1 MYSSKCLYAH
11 DPPRSGTARYPHSRS
26 FPERDIRFERTK
38 NGVLQAKTNL
48 GRRRKIGL
56 FLRTGYHFEGKFHH
70 LTEFKFSGERARTFM
85 IPMAAGIG
93 RTQFKKKKSPYS
105 WKTPG
110 PRYGMPVLLPCP
122 FKPKKSIKTF
132 IFRQR

>member
-1 MYSSKCLYAH
+1 MSKDLLPCFSVHVSTHPRPRLICSQRGRGVGGGVYSSKCLYAH
-11 DPPRSGTARYPHSRS
+11 DPPRSRTARYPHSRS

-93 RTQFKKKKSPYS
+93 RTQLKKK
-105 WKTPG
+105 
-110 PRYGMPVLLPCP
+110 
-122 FKPKKSIKTF
+122 
-132 IFRQR
+132 